1 MGIDASFSASEGG
14 GKSFPGLISVV
25 ELGAQSVIYELAS
38 VAYMVRAGGVKPQTA
53 WEKPQNSGSVE
64 QC

>member
-38 VAYMVRAGGVKPQTA
+38 VAYMVRAGGVKP
-53 WEKPQNSGSVE
+53 
-64 QC
+64 